1 MEEKSKILV
10 ISLTVVLMA
19 LPFVTAMGDAD
30 DSSSGSIFS
39 FGTDAK
45 ALAMGGSYVAI
56 ADNYSATY
64 WNPAGLTQFSGVQLG
79 GMQLRPYG
87 IGSLQHAGGSV
98 TFGNFAFG
106 ASWASSGVDM
116 SKQKGYKDTKYEDY
130 TDMVIGGTFA
140 YGIDFANFGAS
151 VKSYQLGESGAGG
164 IGFDMGTLM
173 EFGGVRLGVSA
184 SDVGVSLDNSEMGA
198 TYRLGVAA
206 DLLDRATASAEFDLL
221 GNKSNQIKAGFEIL
235 PVEQFALRGG
245 VKVPMGDEDGGPS
258 FTAGAGVNLAGLT
271 VDIAWLQ
278 NSTGFSDVGSDTLVL
293 SAGFKFGAFGESA

>member
-19 LPFVTAMGDAD
+19 LPFVTAMGAAD

-87 IGSLQHAGGSV
+87 VGNLQHAGGSV

-106 ASWASSGVDM
+106 ASWASSSVDM
-116 SKQKGYKDTKYEDY
+116 SDQLGYQNTDFEDY
-130 TDMVIGGTFA
+130 SDMVIGGTFA

-151 VKSYQLGESGAGG
+151 VKSYQLEAAGSGF
-164 IGFDMGTLM
+164 GFDMGTLM

-184 SDVGVSLDNSEMGA
+184 SDVGVSLGENAQMKA

-206 DLLDRATASAEFDLL
+206 DLMDRATASAEFDML
-221 GNKSNQIKAGFEIL
+221 GNGSQQIKAGFEIL

-245 VKVPMGDEDGGPS
+245 VKVPMGDEGGGPS

-278 NSTGFSDVGSDTLVL
+278 NNTEFSDVGSDTLVL